1 MNDVKRQW
9 LSRALIGGCIG
20 VAAHVLLGYLLG
32 CFSLFGPA
40 RFSGFHFP
48 DCSLYRFFGLG
59 RGWELAG
66 IALSFALFALFG
78 AEVGVATLPF
88 ADSGRELVARSLV
101 HFAVTA
107 ATVCLWAGL
116 NICSTPADYLAV
128 LIPLTLVYLIVWL
141 GRWVGW
147 YTEMAAIREKL
158 GLAPGPSP
166 LHWRESLPYVG
177 FAAFLCL
184 ALPLALRLLDDPTPL
199 LSVLYGWLLLPVGGF
214 MSGLSLG
221 RRHGLCPIYPAACVV
236 FILIFIPLARLFTNI
251 SDVELIPI
259 ALLSTL
265 AGNLAGAA
273 RRKLKKGA
281 AVHEKTDPDL

>member
-1 MNDVKRQW
+1 MTDTKRQW
-9 LSRALIGGCIG
+9 LIRAAVGAVAG

-48 DCSLYRFFGLG
+48 DCNLYRFFGLG

-88 ADSGRELVARSLV
+88 ADSGRELVTRSLI
-101 HFAVTA
+101 HYAVTA
-107 ATVCLWAGL
+107 ATACLWAGL

-128 LIPLTLVYLIVWL
+128 LVPLTLVYLIVWL

-147 YTEMAAIREKL
+147 YTEVAAIREKL

-166 LHWRESLPYVG
+166 FHWRESLPYVG

-221 RRHGLCPIYPAACVV
+221 RRHGLCPIYPAACTV

-251 SDVELIPI
+251 SDMELIPI
-259 ALLSTL
+259 ALISTL

-273 RRKLKKGA
+273 CHRQKQRA
-281 AVHEKTDPDL
+281 ENAVDKEAF

>member
-1 MNDVKRQW
+1 MEEIKKQW
-9 LSRALIGGCIG
+9 LPRALIGGCIG
-20 VAAHVLLGYLLG
+20 VAAHVLLGCLLG
-32 CFSLFGPA
+32 SFSLFGPA
-40 RFSGFHFP
+40 RFSGFVFP
-48 DCSLYRFFGLG
+48 YCNFPREIEPLG
-59 RGWELAG
+59 VL
-66 IALSFALFALFG
+66 LSFALFALLG
-78 AEVGVATLPF
+78 AEVGIATLPF
-88 ADSGRELVARSLV
+88 ADSGRELVVRSLL
-101 HFAVTA
+101 HYTVTA

-147 YTEMAAIREKL
+147 YTEVAALREKL

-184 ALPLALRLLDDPTPL
+184 ALPLALRLLDDPTPV
-199 LSVLYGWLLLPVGGF
+199 LSVLYGFLLLPVGGF

-259 ALLSTL
+259 ALFSTL
-265 AGNLAGAA
+265 AGSLAGAA
-273 RRKLKKGA
+273 CHRRKRRA
-281 AVHEKTDPDL
+281 ENAVDKEAS